1 MNFSATSQEI
11 VIKVVSLEEPK
22 KKILSTSNVQVSGRP
37 YSVILDNIFVFM
49 GNNPF

>member
-22 KKILSTSNVQVSGRP
+22 KKIELYTVVSDCTEYEQCAGVRQA
-37 YSVILDNIFVFM
+37 VLCNT
-49 GNNPF
+49 G